1 MHETADVV
9 SETSQTEVFTIS
21 NATDTVNAILN
32 GGCEDITSMI
42 ANAFNLNLSN
52 QDSYISSMISGEE
65 YLGEQ
70 LNNKTAGYLIK
81 NVDLLDSYWGSASET
96 VSLYYER
103 MAKYSEMM
111 SKATTNSERETA
123 ANYKKALIDPL
134 DKAIKTIETDV
145 KNRLNDDIDWELTP
159 STKKKQEATFN
170 SWTGMFSAVDDYIKN
185 YKSAEV
191 DTSMYSPDFGS
202 SGTDTSK
209 LQDELKQRND
219 IIGKADSEIQPK
231 DLTPT
236 IDLDQLKSE
245 VNQAN
250 GIMTGS
256 LLAAQ
261 NAAIGDYINTDSE
274 LNPFLKDR
282 WQNVY
287 NFTQNN
293 YSPKA
298 LSRIDIYRQTQNQ
311 LRLSRGM

>member
-1 MHETADVV
+1 M
-9 SETSQTEVFTIS
+9 
-21 NATDTVNAILN
+21 
-32 GGCEDITSMI
+32 
-42 ANAFNLNLSN
+42 
-52 QDSYISSMISGEE
+52 
-65 YLGEQ
+65 
-70 LNNKTAGYLIK
+70 
-81 NVDLLDSYWGSASET
+81 
-96 VSLYYER
+96 
-103 MAKYSEMM
+103 
-111 SKATTNSERETA
+111 
-123 ANYKKALIDPL
+123 
-134 DKAIKTIETDV
+134 
-145 KNRLNDDIDWELTP
+145 
-159 STKKKQEATFN
+159 
-170 SWTGMFSAVDDYIKN
+170 KN
-185 YKSAEV
+185 YSPPEV

-202 SGTDTSK
+202 SSSGTDTSK
-209 LQDELKQRND
+209 LQEELKNRND
-219 IIGKADSEIQPK
+219 AINKADSEIQPK

-236 IDLDQLKSE
+236 IDLDSLKNE